1 MEQKNFFFG
10 GFSERKDGVMRNK
23 KALAILLAVSMVF
36 SLNLSA
42 FAANV
47 SDVVEVAEEDDS
59 QSVNSSNSKKAT
71 ISDNNPTN
79 NIIID
84 TKTLNAVSGNEET
97 EIILKS
103 GSVTLPQSVLKE
115 LIAAADGKN
124 VVVNIGTT
132 DLDENDANS
141 IVEKYSVSAADITQ
155 LVSIDIIA
163 GTEEFKWESGN
174 IDISINANTDTQA
187 LKTAYIYCLSTDPV
201 EKTGTD
207 DVTDGTADW
216 STSHL
221 SSYIF
226 ASEAEALGEWDVTFD
241 TYNALVVSG
250 DDMYKM
256 YKETDKATNKVTRG
270 VYLYDEDDEYN
281 SEGIKLTANAA
292 NSFTITAP
300 YVHSHGVAK
309 VVKWVELDAG
319 SFIRD
324 ENSDYVA
331 FTDNVINSAA
341 MGASVTLDTI
351 YDEESYTKT
360 YYPVVELLNETIDT
374 EVSANG
380 HTINVEIAKTPA
392 YTGKKMSAGYL
403 LGAVTVDGKAI
414 DPSLVKLKVKG
425 KKDVGSSVTVTL
437 QKINGLDKDTNKA
450 LKGQSLGTATIRAIE
465 ASEATLWTGKYSQ
478 EGQVLVS
485 LKNGAVKKIKAVVP
499 KGKFKVNKNTGLFDA
514 KARKLSIKK
523 NKGYTYDSS
532 TGYLTFDGTQLNGT
546 IKVKITSK

>member
-1 MEQKNFFFG
+1 
-10 GFSERKDGVMRNK
+10 MRNK

-47 SDVVEVAEEDDS
+47 SDVVEVTEEDDS

-71 ISDNNPTN
+71 ISNNNPSN

-84 TKTLNAVSGNEET
+84 TKTLNAVSGNEAT

-124 VVVNIGTT
+124 VVVNIGTM
-132 DLDENDANS
+132 DPDENEANS
-141 IVEKYSVSAADITQ
+141 IAEKYSVSAAEITQ
-155 LVSIDIIA
+155 FVSIDIFA
-163 GTEEFKWESGN
+163 GTEKFKWESGN

-226 ASEAEALGEWDVTFD
+226 ASEVEALGEWDVTFSGYD
-241 TYNALVVSG
+241 ALVVSG
-250 DDMYKM
+250 NDMYIS
-256 YKETDKATNKVTRG
+256 EFVPI
-270 VYLYDEDDEYN
+270 YDENDDDIL
-281 SEGIKLTANAA
+281 SGIELTANAA
-292 NSFTITAP
+292 NGFTITAP
-300 YVHSHGVAK
+300 YVHTHGAAK
-309 VVKWVELDAG
+309 IIKWVELGNGTISDNNG
-319 SFIRD
+319 D
-324 ENSDYVA
+324 EVA
-331 FTDNVINSAA
+331 FIDDVVNSYD

-360 YYPVVELLNETIDT
+360 FYPVIEYLNETIDT

-392 YTGKKMSAGYL
+392 YTGKKMSGGYL
-403 LGAVTVDGKAI
+403 LRGITVDGKDI

-450 LKGQSLGTATIRAIE
+450 LKGQALGTATIRAIE
-465 ASEATLWTGKYSQ
+465 ATEATLWTGKYSQ
-478 EGQVLVS
+478 EGQVIVS

-499 KGKFKVNKNTGLFDA
+499 KGKYKVNKNTGLVDA